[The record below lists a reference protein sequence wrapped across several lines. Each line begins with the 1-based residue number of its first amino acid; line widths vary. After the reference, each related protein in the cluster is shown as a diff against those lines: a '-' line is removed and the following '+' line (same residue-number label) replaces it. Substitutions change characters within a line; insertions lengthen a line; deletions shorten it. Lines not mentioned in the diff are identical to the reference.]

1 MIRSSQYPSRLSTCG
16 PTPATFKRGISAIMA
31 LDSSGASLRPYST
44 MARSPASQKLTSG
57 FCSEPQTEALAYCCQ
72 LLRSWSLRASFG
84 KRVRKHGAR
93 FRMIFVTK
101 NWQKIAV
108 VLPLFVLP
116 NSSVQFKEVCSCVLP
131 RARGCRISENQSI
144 NKRRNAKAR
153 THVDKCGGCE
163 ERSKSISDC
172 RRSGLKSPC

>member
-1 MIRSSQYPSRLSTCG
+1 MDLLLQRSNEELVPSWLWIRPAHPSGRILLWQDRPRLKSRRLAF
-16 PTPATFKRGISAIMA
+16 ATNPK
-31 LDSSGASLRPYST
+31 
-44 MARSPASQKLTSG
+44 
-57 FCSEPQTEALAYCCQ
+57 TEALAYCCQ